1 MLKTMDTIIETNANK
16 VLALKKAHKRV
27 TSKVKQKKGREKY
40 KHAVGVKKSGR
51 QP

>member
-16 VLALKKAHKRV
+16 VLALKKAQTCHVKSETEKR
-27 TSKVKQKKGREKY
+27 KREIQTCSWC
-40 KHAVGVKKSGR
+40 KKSGR